1 MRELLLSLKDSSF
14 GFSKN
19 KIFENISVNI
29 NNRDKIA
36 LVGKNGVGKTTLMD
50 IFSKKKIIDLG
61 DSWFMPNLS
70 IGYLSQKEKLNFSG
84 NTRDLI
90 KKLCEKETNFE
101 FKLKQYA
108 EELKLNLD
116 LEISSL
122 SGGLKRKV
130 LLIELLIKNP
140 KLLLLDEPTNH
151 LDIESIIWLEN
162 FLIKEFTGALLIV
175 SHDKEFLEKTTN
187 KVFWL
192 DRKNLKIS
200 PKGFH
205 DFENWSN
212 QIIEHEKK
220 VLKNKNSFLREE
232 LGWLSKGIK
241 ARRKRNIK
249 RKNQVKELENELQKE
264 QSDFIKSIT
273 KVKLRHLEDNQNL
286 LGPNVVA
293 SFHNVSKSYINKNEE
308 LVLFKKFNFKL
319 HRGEKIGLIGKNGSG
334 KSTMFKLLN
343 GDIKAD
349 FGSVKI
355 KPSIDFSYFDQM
367 GDQFCDKKSI
377 KENLIP
383 GGGDYI
389 DVNGIKKHICGYI
402 KNFLFDPSDINNLV
416 STLSGG
422 QRNRLLL
429 AKVLANP
436 RQLMILDEPTN
447 DLDSDTLDI
456 LIDFIND
463 YKGTVLISSHDRKF
477 LDETTEKVFY
487 FSGNGEV
494 DLHLGS
500 CSEILEKI
508 KNKKPLE
515 IKKKKSQ
522 ICETKIKINYKKEIE
537 KILKDIQKIEKKII
551 AAKLVLE
558 DSELFQKDKIKFE
571 KIVNEISHYEKDL
584 LLLEKKWILL
594 EEKNLTQ

>member
-61 DSWFMPNLS
+61 DTWFMPNLS

-108 EELKLNLD
+108 QELKLNLD

-162 FLIKEFTGALLIV
+162 FLIKEFTGAFLIV

-273 KVKLRHLEDNQNL
+273 KVKLRQLEDNQNL

>member
-1 MRELLLSLKDSSF
+1 MRELLLSLKDISF

-19 KIFENISVNI
+19 KVFENISVNI
-29 NNRDKIA
+29 NNSDKIA

-70 IGYLSQKEKLNFSG
+70 IGYLSQKKKLNFSG
-84 NTRDLI
+84 NARDLI
-90 KKLCEKETNFE
+90 KKLCENEINFE

-116 LEISSL
+116 HEISSL

-162 FLIKEFTGALLIV
+162 FLVKEFNGAFLIV
-175 SHDKEFLEKTTN
+175 SHDREFLEKTTN

-192 DRKNLKIS
+192 DRKKIKIS
-200 PKGFH
+200 PKGFY

-220 VLKNKNSFLREE
+220 VLKNKNIFLREE

-273 KVKLRHLEDNQNL
+273 KVKLSHLEDNENI

-293 SFHNVSKSYINKNEE
+293 NFHNVSKSYVNNNKE

-343 GDIKAD
+343 GEIKAD

-355 KPSIDFSYFDQM
+355 KPSIDFSYFDQL

-389 DVNGIKKHICGYI
+389 NVNGIKKHICGYI
-402 KNFLFDPSDINNLV
+402 KNFLFEPSDVNNLV

-463 YKGTVLISSHDRKF
+463 YKGTILISSHDRKF
-477 LDETTEKVFY
+477 LDETTEKIFY
-487 FSGNGEV
+487 FSGDGEV

-508 KNKKPLE
+508 KNKKPLVTKTKDLK
-515 IKKKKSQ
+515 ISK
-522 ICETKIKINYKKEIE
+522 TKIKINYKKEIE
-537 KILKDIQKIEKKII
+537 KILKDIQKTEKKIL

-571 KIVNEISHYEKDL
+571 KIVDEISNYERAL

-594 EEKNLTQ
+594 EEENLTQ